1 MSKKTFDAMP
11 KEDQE
16 LFMKTGMEVAKFQR
30 KINRDAEESKLQD
43 MAKAGVTVVRDVD
56 RESFKKAMAPV
67 YEQFSSQFPKAEIE
81 TIMNAK

>member
-16 LFMKTGMEVAKFQR
+16 LFLKTGYGSGQVPAQDQPR
-30 KINRDAEESKLQD
+30 CGRAEAEGHGPK
-43 MAKAGVTVVRDVD
+43 GVTVVRDVD

-67 YEQFSSQFPKAEIE
+67 YDQFSSQFPKAEIE
-81 TIMNAK
+81 AIMNAK